1 MLNQNFTL
9 VRGNSLQFK
18 LNILDSETIPDN
30 IYLQVKNKSSDTTSV
45 MMLEFNNGITKIEDE
60 NSYTVYIEASETA
73 KLELLNYIYQISF
86 LFGNDY
92 ETVVEGKL
100 IITPEV

>member
-18 LNILDSETIPDN
+18 LNILDSEILPDN

-45 MMLEFNNGITKIEDE
+45 MMLELGKGITKVYGE
-60 NSYTVYIEASETA
+60 NSYLVYIEAADTIE
-73 KLELLNYIYQISF
+73 LELLNYIYQIS
-86 LFGNDY
+86 LLYGADY
-92 ETVVEGKL
+92 ETVVEGK
-100 IITPEV
+100 IVITPEV

>member
-18 LNILDSETIPDN
+18 LNILDSTDLPDN

-45 MMLEFNNGITKIEDE
+45 MMLELDNGITKVPNE
-60 NSYTVYIEASETA
+60 NSYIVYIQASDTTP
-73 KLELLNYIYQISF
+73 LELLNYIYQISF
-86 LFGNDY
+86 LYGADY

>member
-18 LNILDSETIPDN
+18 LNILDSSDIPDN

-45 MMLEFNNGITKIEDE
+45 IMLELDKGITKIEDE
-60 NSYTVYIEASETA
+60 NSYIVYIDGETTTA
-73 KLELLNYIYQISF
+73 LELLNYIYQIS
-86 LFGNDY
+86 LLYDSDY

>member
-1 MLNQNFTL
+1 MINQNFTL

-18 LNILDSETIPDN
+18 LNILNSITVPDN
-30 IYLQVKNKSSDTTSV
+30 IYLQIKNKSSDTTSV
-45 MMLEFNNGITKIEDE
+45 LMLELDNGITKVPNE
-60 NSYTVYIEASETA
+60 NSYIVYVEAADTA
-73 KLELLNYIYQISF
+73 PLQLLNYIYQIS
-86 LFGNDY
+86 LLYGKDY

>member
-1 MLNQNFTL
+1 MLNKNFTL

-18 LNILDSETIPDN
+18 LNILDEESIPDN
-30 IYLQVKNKSSDTTSV
+30 IYLQVKNKSSDTVSV
-45 MMLEFNNGITKIEDE
+45 IMLELGKGITKIEDE
-60 NSYTVYIEASETA
+60 NSYLVYIDGLTSA
-73 KLELLNYIYQISF
+73 KLELLNYIYQIS
-86 LFGNDY
+86 LLYGSDY

>member
-9 VRGNSLQFK
+9 VRGNSLQFQ
-18 LNILDSETIPDN
+18 LNILDSTDIPDN

-45 MMLEFNNGITKIEDE
+45 VMLELDKGITKIEDE
-60 NSYTVYIEASETA
+60 NSYIVYIDGETTA
-73 KLELLNYIYQISF
+73 TFELLNYIYQIS
-86 LFGNDY
+86 LLYDSDY

>member
-18 LNILDSETIPDN
+18 LNILDSDTLPDN
-30 IYLQVKNKSSDTTSV
+30 IYLQVKNKSSDTTSI
-45 MMLEFNNGITKIEDE
+45 MMLELGSGITKVQDE
-60 NSYTVYIEASETA
+60 NSYFVYIDAETTTS
-73 KLELLNYIYQISF
+73 LELLNYIYQISL
-86 LFGNDY
+86 LFGSDY

>member
-18 LNILDSETIPDN
+18 LNILDTTEIPDN

-45 MMLEFNNGITKIEDE
+45 LMLELEHGITKIEDE
-60 NSYTVYIEASETA
+60 NSYLVKLEAEDTA
-73 KLELLNYIYQISF
+73 PLELLNYIYQIS
-86 LFGNDY
+86 LLYDSDY